1 MFFSS
6 CDFFAICI
14 LTLLV
19 ILSFMKFVYAYTF
32 WVGRNLNVVL
42 KATTNFT
49 RDKMTG
55 RVNIEWCNFKKIAKK
70 YKLKI
75 LRKKKISVC
84 KKKFFVLRAGGGGV
98 GKYWTCPQLLGFFF
112 TQFPNLNLKIIH
124 LLLCYVQSPL
134 KTVR

>member
-84 KKKFFVLRAGGGGV
+84 KKKFFVLRAGGGRCRKV
-98 GKYWTCPQLLGFFF
+98 LDMSATIRFFF
-112 TQFPNLNLKIIH
+112 YAVP
-124 LLLCYVQSPL
+124 
-134 KTVR
+134 